1 MKRVGKT
8 TTPFRYV
15 RNQIPYDFTME
26 VTNRLKGLDL
36 IDRLPDELW
45 TEICDI
51 VQEAMIKP
59 IHKKRNA
66 KRQNGSLKRHYKQL
80 RKEEKLKAKIKDIPI

>member
-1 MKRVGKT
+1 
-8 TTPFRYV
+8 
-15 RNQIPYDFTME
+15 ME